1 MIFRTSEAKRLSN
14 RKPHI
19 LGRHGSVLDQI
30 EQQSASL
37 DTDPVKDNTLGPM
50 LDRYMRRGW
59 GAPPHPPRRVGS
71 PAPPCGGGLGA
82 GVVHIK
88 FPLPGIWTSSFSVQ
102 GVSILTFFTKLC
114 FAKAFAQRFSYPKPP
129 DFLLKCFWVAP
140 HSGAH

>member
-1 MIFRTSEAKRLSN
+1 MNPFVRMLGLFQHIWAPTTPMINKFDSNLLAEYITKHTKENIWKIFRT
-14 RKPHI
+14 HI
-19 LGRHGSVLDQI
+19 
-30 EQQSASL
+30 
-37 DTDPVKDNTLGPM
+37 
-50 LDRYMRRGW
+50 YMRRGW

-102 GVSILTFFTKLC
+102 GVSIPTFFTKLC

-129 DFLLKCFWVAP
+129 DFPLKCFWVAP